1 MLTLLVLVNIRTVW
15 WTQAVGRNQPVLRFY
30 SLPQTGN
37 YQDSWSLTIL
47 SYHVIATAATTRQNS
62 YTHSHFGPNK
72 HVNVLTDNHNIFFK
86 DKRSFCSAPL
96 YNLTK
101 MLSMGHIKWKKN
113 TSFQLKF
120 KFLGIL
126 KNFDCYKKWHLLFL
140 HFLTIKLNIN
150 YAHKYPWW

>member
-1 MLTLLVLVNIRTVW
+1 MDPSCRQKPASVTLLFPPTNWQLPRQLIADN
-15 WTQAVGRNQPVLRFY
+15 TQLSCDSNQ
-30 SLPQTGN
+30 Q
-37 YQDSWSLTIL
+37 
-47 SYHVIATAATTRQNS
+47 IAPTTCQNS
-62 YTHSHFGPNK
+62 YTDSHFGLNK

-96 YNLTK
+96 YKLTK
-101 MLSMGHIKWKKN
+101 MLSMGRIKLKKN
-113 TSFQLKF
+113 TSFQLAF